1 MVHLMEFDLIEI
13 PFSLTLWVLLI
24 SPSLP
29 LSIPLLSFTKQV
41 QMMPVRCSSASVTR
55 RQPCVSPRQNS
66 SQLTTTTTRSSVV
79 NKMNTTRSSVVNK
92 MIRTRSSV
100 VNKMTMTGSSVVNNI
115 IGPEALKETT
125 TTSDHPLRTYLI
137 HPSNTHTVG
146 EKMFRCSFVKL
157 FVNKIIK
164 QNRLFDSYCSS

>member
-13 PFSLTLWVLLI
+13 PFSYPTLWVLLI

-29 LSIPLLSFTKQV
+29 LSIPLLSFTTQV

-66 SQLTTTTTRSSVV
+66 SQLTTTTTKSSVV

-92 MIRTRSSV
+92 MIRTKSSV
-100 VNKMTMTGSSVVNNI
+100 VNKMTRTRSSVVNNVI
-115 IGPEALKETT
+115 RPEALQETT
-125 TTSDHPLRTYLI
+125 TPSDHPLWAYLI
-137 HPSNTHTVG
+137 HPLDTHTVG
-146 EKMFRCSFVKL
+146 CLGIHLSNYL
-157 FVNKIIK
+157 SIK
-164 QNRLFDSYCSS
+164 